1 MDGPSDLC
9 ALCCAADPIR
19 LISQTGRTNDLN
31 AGRVEVFLN
40 NRWGA
45 VCDNYFGITEA
56 SVLCR
61 QLGFPSG
68 AISFSTADK
77 LRWDGKLVFFGYQVC

>member
-1 MDGPSDLC
+1 MHEGFLLC
-9 ALCCAADPIR
+9 VLCFAADPIR
-19 LISQTGRTNDLN
+19 LVSQTGRTTDLT

-40 NRWGA
+40 NRWGI
-45 VCDNYFGITEA
+45 VCDSYFGITEA

-68 AISFSTADK
+68 AISFSTAGQ
-77 LRWDGKLVFFGYQVC
+77 LG